1 MPTMP
6 EKKHSEWRTAERRS
20 QCEIGHLFGGTS
32 CTQQPGGTKLKGL
45 FLCEQHALEVKLE
58 EQIAC
63 WDGILFHVDL
73 WSREADRR
81 GRGKVVRLLEGQ
93 RAEAALAVE
102 RACADLERARSNGSR
117 DPGENRDPATARFLR
132 AKGARLRSLELRRR

>member
-1 MPTMP
+1 MP
-6 EKKHSEWRTAERRS
+6 EKKHSEGRTAERRA
-20 QCEIGHLFGGTS
+20 QCGIGHLFGGTS
-32 CTQQPGGTKLKGL
+32 CAQLGETNLKGL
-45 FLCEQHALEVKLE
+45 VLCEQHALEVKLE

-63 WDGILFHVDL
+63 WGGLLFHVDL

-81 GRGKVVRLLEGQ
+81 GREKVVRLLEVQ

-117 DPGENRDPATARFLR
+117 VPGENEDPATARFLR
-132 AKGARLRSLELRRR
+132 AKGARLRSLGLRRR